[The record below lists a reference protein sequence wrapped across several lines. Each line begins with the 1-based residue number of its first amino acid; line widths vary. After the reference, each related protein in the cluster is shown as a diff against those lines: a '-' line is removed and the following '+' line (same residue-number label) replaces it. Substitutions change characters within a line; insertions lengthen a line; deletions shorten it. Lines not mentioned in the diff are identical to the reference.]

1 MVRYVKNIA
10 AVTAMTIIASTGCG
24 LLDDDSSP
32 TGSFSNI
39 DQDAEAVATVVAN
52 SIGAEL
58 LILADD
64 IEEVVSTDAL
74 PSQRPRPRFD
84 RLKEAL
90 SLTDDQVDQITTIM
104 EASRGLRDP
113 IIQQVRDGSLTRQEA
128 RQQMGS
134 IREDTKSQVEAVLTS
149 DQLIAFE
156 DLRSHHGRQFNRRP
170 LSEILNLTD
179 DQQAQVESVMKGIR
193 EQMLAIREQV
203 EAGELTREDA
213 RGQIQEIRESE
224 IEGLSAILDEDQLT
238 KFQRIL
244 NHRRFG
250 FGPKGFGRGPRG
262 QFNRPDRV

>member
-1 MVRYVKNIA
+1 MVGYVKNIA
-10 AVTAMTIIASTGCG
+10 ALFALTIIASTGCG
-24 LLDDDSSP
+24 LVDGSSP
-32 TGSFSNI
+32 TGSLSNVER
-39 DQDAEAVATVVAN
+39 DAEAVATVVAN

-64 IEEVVSTDAL
+64 IEEVVSTEAL
-74 PSQRPRPRFD
+74 PSQRPRPRLD

-113 IIQQVRDGSLTRQEA
+113 IIQKVRDGSLTRQEA
-128 RQQMGS
+128 RQQMRT

-149 DQLIAFE
+149 DQLTAFE
-156 DLRSHHGRQFNRRP
+156 DLRFHHGRQFNRRP

-203 EAGELTREDA
+203 EAEELTREDA
-213 RGQIQEIRESE
+213 RGRIQEIRESE
-224 IEGLSAILDEDQLT
+224 IEGLSAILDEGQLT

-244 NHRRFG
+244 NHHRFG

-262 QFNRPDRV
+262 QFNRPGRR